1 MSAKPLGRGLDAL
14 LGNRA
19 AGATAPAGPDTSEK
33 VRKLP
38 HDQIVPCPLQPR
50 KEFEEDSLQELADS
64 IRSRGI
70 MQPLV
75 VRERDGRFELIAGE
89 RRWRAAK
96 LAGLSEVPALVR
108 SVTDV
113 EALELALIENLQ
125 RTDLNPIEEAEGYAN
140 LQGRFELTQEEIS
153 RVVGKPRATVAN
165 ALRLLDL
172 DPIVKAFVSKGQLT
186 AGHAKAL
193 LAIKDAALQR
203 ALAERTIRHGL
214 SVRQVEGAAAAFAS
228 GKTKT
233 GRQKKGAPAKESDVE
248 VKDLQNRLRR
258 RFATQVTLRCAAGKG
273 RIEVEFYSLDDLN
286 RVVSLM
292 GLDDE

>member
-14 LGNRA
+14 LGTRA
-19 AGATAPAGPDTSEK
+19 SGGSATPTPEPGEK
-33 VRKLP
+33 VRRLA
-38 HDQIVPCPLQPR
+38 HDTIVPCPLQPR
-50 KEFEEDSLQELADS
+50 KEFAEDSLQELADS

-70 MQPLV
+70 MQPLI

-96 LAGLSEVPALVR
+96 LAGLSEVPAIVR
-108 SVTDV
+108 SVNDV
-113 EALELALIENLQ
+113 EVLELALIENLQ

-172 DPIVKAFVSKGQLT
+172 DPTVKAFVSKGQLT

-193 LAIKDAALQR
+193 LAVKDAPLQR
-203 ALAERTIRHGL
+203 ALAERAIRQDL
-214 SVRQVEGAAAAFAS
+214 SVRQVENAVAGLSS
-228 GKTKT
+228 GRKS
-233 GRQKKGAPAKESDVE
+233 GRAKKGGSRAPEAE
-248 VKDLQNRLRR
+248 VSDLQNRLRR
-258 RFATQVTLRCAAGKG
+258 HLATQVTLRYAAGKG
-273 RIEVEFYSLDDLN
+273 SIDIAFYSMDDLN
-286 RVVSLM
+286 RLVSLM
-292 GLDDE
+292 GLADE